1 MPRSSRVGAIPLIHL
16 VVGLAMTLLVIVW
29 RPLEGDPSSLLPI
42 AERMATGLMAYRDFP
57 VEYPPLG
64 LVHIYLPRVLS
75 GPAPDS
81 YQTLF
86 SLLGILLAIGTAA
99 AVFWLARRR
108 WAAESPLN
116 ATLLFA
122 GLALAG
128 APLVVWRFDI
138 LPAFLTAL
146 ALVAYAARRPG
157 WSGLALGFGTLAKI
171 YPAFLVPVFA
181 AAHLFERRVRPAAL
195 ICLGAGI
202 AVIVVLAG
210 TFLAAGS
217 GAFSFLA
224 YQQDR
229 GVEIE
234 SVKGAIALLSSVF
247 GGPAAQVA
255 FGFGAWQVKS
265 AIIDTLALPEAVFE
279 VVVIVALLAA
289 GWISF
294 ARDVRTG
301 GVVRP
306 GTLVRYSLATL
317 LAVILT
323 NKVLSPQ
330 YLVWLLPFA
339 ALLPGRQSL
348 LLLAIVAL
356 TTVLYP
362 LTFQSLVTVQ
372 TPAVVALN
380 VRNVMLIVFFVWV
393 VLPRGSERSDIR
405 DPAYN
410 SRDDAEHQ

>member
-1 MPRSSRVGAIPLIHL
+1 MRTSSRVGAIPLVHL
-16 VVGLAMTLLVIVW
+16 LVGAGMTLLVIIW
-29 RPLEGDPSSLLPI
+29 RSREGDPLSLLPI
-42 AERMATGLMAYRDFP
+42 AERMAKGLVAYRDFA

-64 LVHIYLPRVLS
+64 LVHIYLPRLLG
-75 GPAPDS
+75 GPSVGS

-86 SLLGILLAIGTAA
+86 SLLSIVLAIGTAG

-108 WAAESPLN
+108 WAAESPLD

-157 WSGLALGFGTLAKI
+157 WSGLWLGFGTLAKI

-181 AAHLFERRVRPAAL
+181 AAHLFERHVRPAAL
-195 ICLGAGI
+195 IVFGAGVAVI
-202 AVIVVLAG
+202 AVMAETV
-210 TFLAAGS
+210 LAAGP
-217 GAFSFLA
+217 GALSFLA

-234 SVKGAIALLSSVF
+234 SISGGMAMLASAL
-247 GGPAAQVA
+247 GGPPAQVA
-255 FGFGAWQVKS
+255 IGFGAWQVKS
-265 AIIDTLALPEAVFE
+265 AFLDTVALPQTLFE
-279 VVVIVALLAA
+279 VVVIVGLLAA

-294 ARDVRTG
+294 ARDVRMG
-301 GVVRP
+301 GMVTPR
-306 GTLVRYSLATL
+306 TLVRYSLATL

-330 YLVWLLPFA
+330 YLIWLLPFA

-348 LLLAIVAL
+348 LLLAILVL

-362 LTFQSLVTVQ
+362 LTFQSLVGVQ
-372 TPAVVALN
+372 APAVIALN
-380 VRNVMLIVFFVWV
+380 VRNVMLVVFYAWV
-393 VLPRGSERSDIR
+393 VFPRDSERAASERSYVR
-405 DPAYN
+405 DPAN
-410 SRDDAEHQ
+410 